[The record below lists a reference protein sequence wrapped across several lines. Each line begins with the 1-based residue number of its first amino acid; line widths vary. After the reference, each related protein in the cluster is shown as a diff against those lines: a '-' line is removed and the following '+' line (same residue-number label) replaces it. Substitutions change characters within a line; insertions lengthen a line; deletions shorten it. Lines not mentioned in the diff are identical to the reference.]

1 MIATKRT
8 KYMPKSLKDVLS
20 GVKAS
25 KTVPGSTGKAPGVD
39 YAPKAP
45 AEQDFVKK
53 HEVEKHEDRVGNGDD
68 VYQATNVKY
77 SLEKDEK
84 HGHKSPKDK
93 KVYDKKVTEAAS
105 CNMTE
110 EGTYCPVHEMSNCS
124 AGKKTL
130 RELVKKPV
138 TEEKHVFHVHIPAPV
153 GRKMGVKKD
162 TDDVDNMADRL
173 EPVGKKPSGDR
184 IKLTVSAPDRRTATN
199 KAARHVAKNYGTDV
213 KFTYGG
219 KLDESLAFPL
229 LGSADDESAEMAKTQ
244 LKAIANKAM
253 QLASN
258 LSDDEV
264 LEPWV
269 QSKIAVA
276 KEQITSVHDYLMYGN
291 REKNSEQAA
300 PYAGG
305 IDMSSGPRNTLPS
318 FSVDVNTG
326 RNV

>member
-68 VYQATNVKY
+68 VYQAANVKY

-93 KVYDKKVTEAAS
+93 KVYDKKVTEATS

-110 EGTYCPVHEMSNCS
+110 EGTYCPVHEMNNCS

-130 RELVKKPV
+130 RELVKK
-138 TEEKHVFHVHIPAPV
+138 K
-153 GRKMGVKKD
+153 
-162 TDDVDNMADRL
+162 
-173 EPVGKKPSGDR
+173 
-184 IKLTVSAPDRRTATN
+184 
-199 KAARHVAKNYGTDV
+199 VA
-213 KFTYGG
+213 
-219 KLDESLAFPL
+219 ESLAFPL

-244 LKAIANKAM
+244 LKAIANKAL

-291 REKNSEQAA
+291 REKKSEQAA

-305 IDMSSGPRNTLPS
+305 IDMSSGPQSTLPS
-318 FSVDVNTG
+318 FSVDAGLTG

>member
-1 MIATKRT
+1 
-8 KYMPKSLKDVLS
+8 MPKSLKDLLS

-25 KTVPGSTGKAPGVD
+25 KVVPGSTGKDPGVD

-53 HEVEKHEDRVGNGDD
+53 HETEKHEDRVGNGDD

-77 SLEKDEK
+77 SLANDDK

-93 KVYDKKVTEAAS
+93 KVYDKKVNESA

-110 EGTYCPVHEMSNCS
+110 EGIYCPVHEMTNCS
-124 AGKKTL
+124 SGKKTL
-130 RELVKKPV
+130 RELVKKKV
-138 TEEKHVFHVHIPAPV
+138 
-153 GRKMGVKKD
+153 
-162 TDDVDNMADRL
+162 N
-173 EPVGKKPSGDR
+173 
-184 IKLTVSAPDRRTATN
+184 
-199 KAARHVAKNYGTDV
+199 
-213 KFTYGG
+213 
-219 KLDESLAFPL
+219 ESLAFPL
-229 LGSADDESAEMAKTQ
+229 LGSTDDESAEMAKTQ

-276 KEQITSVHDYLMYGN
+276 KDQITSVHDYLMYGD

-305 IDMSSGPRNTLPS
+305 LDMSSGPRKTYPS
-318 FSVDVNTG
+318 FSVDDNTG
-326 RNV
+326 GNV